1 MEILNN
7 ITWYIEQDPKTATE
21 KQNSQKLSKSNMNTI
36 VFGDTDTKNPVKI
49 AFPLNDNYKFFV
61 IKEIARPATVGQIL
75 TFIYKFYKEPLD
87 HAYMDEAFEEMEEWK
102 EEIIDFYEG
111 DLTKLKNYDVFTDT
125 CSPDFC
131 GLEFNEE
138 TEDYIVHI
146 GPE

>member
-7 ITWYIEQDPKTATE
+7 IKWFIAQEPKTATE
-21 KQNSQKLSKSNMNTI
+21 KMNFQKLSKAHMDAV
-36 VFGDTDTKNPVKI
+36 VFEDLTTKDPVKM
-49 AFPLNDNYKFFV
+49 AFPLNNNYKFFV

-87 HAYMDEAFEEMEEWK
+87 HHYMEEAFEEMEEWK
-102 EEIIDFYEG
+102 EDIIDFYEG
-111 DLTKLKNYDVFTDT
+111 DITKLTNYDVFTDI
-125 CSPDFC
+125 CFPDFC

-138 TEDYIVHI
+138 TEDYVVHI